1 MKKVRDISKYSECTL
16 DWHDLLLLAIGWVHR
31 PESSVITPSAGLPKN
46 TDAYVNAILTL
57 FERSIEVEFA
67 TNNKHNPEHNQ
78 SILAIYTVFTA
89 KSAVLLT
96 TLYT

>member
-1 MKKVRDISKYSECTL
+1 M
-16 DWHDLLLLAIGWVHR
+16 G
-31 PESSVITPSAGLPKN
+31 SSARILGHYTFGTSPKN
-46 TDAYVNAILTL
+46 TYAYVNAVLTL